1 MRVNCDVLSKKS
13 LRTDMLCLPVFEDEH
28 NDDHLDALDRLLL
41 GQIKQLMRDK
51 QFSGK
56 TDEQHLLVVFPKREF
71 RYLLLLGL
79 GKSKDF
85 DLDKLRK
92 TAGIAGQKA
101 LSSKAASAAFLLPR
115 HRLPKEVGANNV
127 GCAVVEGFN
136 LGSYFFDKYKS
147 GNDRHIKPK
156 ALTVLFAD
164 QKQAT
169 DAKTGARKGLIV
181 SDLQNYCRDLAG
193 SPGNVVT
200 PTYLAN
206 EARRLSRRF
215 KLRVQVMG
223 RPQIEKLKMGAF
235 LAVAKASAEPPY
247 LIRIDYKPKAKAKKR
262 VVLVGKGITFDT
274 GGITLKPGADMHEMK
289 QDMAGAAVVLSTIAA
304 IAQIKPN
311 LEVTG
316 FIPTC
321 ENMPGSRAYRP
332 GDVLTT
338 SIGKTIE
345 IISTDAEGR
354 LLLAD
359 VLGYA
364 SKMKPDYLIDIA
376 TLTGAVIVALG
387 YAGAAM
393 LSTSESLLAQFKKAS
408 EVTSEKIWQMPL
420 WPEYEHAIKSP
431 IADMKNSGGRPA
443 GTCVAATI
451 LKHFVGDI
459 PWLHLDIAGMDLEHR
474 GTEYTPKGASGY
486 GVRLLTE
493 VLRNLK

>member
-13 LRTDMLCLPVFEDEH
+13 LRTDLLCLPVFEDKR
-28 NDDHLDALDRLLL
+28 NDDHLNALDRLLL
-41 GQIKQLMRDK
+41 GQIRQLIRDK
-51 QFSGK
+51 QFSGRSG
-56 TDEQHLLVVFPKREF
+56 EQHLLFVFPKREF
-71 RYLLLLGL
+71 RYLLLVGL

-85 DLDKLRK
+85 DFDKLRK
-92 TAGIAGQKA
+92 AAGTAGQKA
-101 LSSKAASAAFLLPR
+101 VANKAASAAFLLPR
-115 HRLPKEVGANNV
+115 HQLPKEPSAANV

-136 LGSYFFDKYKS
+136 LGSYFIDKYKS
-147 GNDRHIKPK
+147 GNDKQIKPK
-156 ALTVLFAD
+156 ALTILYG
-164 QKQAT
+164 
-169 DAKTGARKGLIV
+169 DAKRATNAKAGARNALIV
-181 SDLQNYCRDLAG
+181 SDLQNYCRDLVG
-193 SPGNVVT
+193 SPSNVVT

-215 KLRVQVMG
+215 GLHVQIMG

-235 LAVAKASAEPPY
+235 LAVAKGSAEPPY

-262 VVLVGKGITFDT
+262 AVLVGKGITFDS

-289 QDMAGAAVVLSTIAA
+289 QDMTGAAVVLSTMAA
-304 IAQIKPN
+304 VAQIKPGI
-311 LEVTG
+311 EITG

-364 SKMKPDYLIDIA
+364 SKMKPDYLIDVA

-393 LSTSESLLAQFKKAS
+393 LSTSEEMLTQFRKAS
-408 EVTSEKIWQMPL
+408 EITGEKVWQMPL

-451 LKHFVGDI
+451 LRHFVADV

>member
-1 MRVNCDVLSKKS
+1 MRVNCEVLSKKT
-13 LRTDMLCLPVFEDEH
+13 LKTDLLCLPVFEDKH
-28 NDDHLDALDRLLL
+28 NEDHLDALDRLLL
-41 GQIKQLMRDK
+41 GQVKQLLKDK
-51 QFSGK
+51 HFSGK
-56 TDEQHLLVVFPKREF
+56 AGEQHLLVIFPKREF
-71 RYLLLLGL
+71 RFLLLLGM
-79 GKSKDF
+79 GKSKDI
-85 DLDKLRK
+85 DIEKLRK
-92 TAGIAGQKA
+92 AAGTAGQKA
-101 LSSKAASAAFLLPR
+101 VGNKVTSVAFLMPNL
-115 HRLPKEVGANNV
+115 LMPKELNPVAIGQ
-127 GCAVVEGFN
+127 AVMEGFN

-147 GNDRHIKPK
+147 GSDKSIKPNL
-156 ALTVLFAD
+156 LTLLFHG
-164 QKQAT
+164 QK
-169 DAKTGARKGLIV
+169 DASNAAVGARTGLIV

-200 PTYLAN
+200 PSYLVN
-206 EARRLSRRF
+206 EARRLSRRYNL
-215 KLRVQVMG
+215 KVQIMG

-235 LAVAKASAEPPY
+235 LAVAEGSAQPPY
-247 LIRIDYKPKAKAKKR
+247 LIRIDYKPKAKSRKHAI
-262 VVLVGKGITFDT
+262 LVGKGITFDT

-289 QDMAGAAVVLSTIAA
+289 QDMAGAAVVLSTMAAVAQLKPKIA
-304 IAQIKPN
+304 I
-311 LEVTG
+311 TG

-338 SIGKTIE
+338 CNGKTIE
-345 IISTDAEGR
+345 VISTDAEGR

-359 VLGYA
+359 VLAYA
-364 SKMKPDYLIDIA
+364 AKMKPDYLIDIA

-387 YAGAAM
+387 YVGAAM
-393 LSTSESLLAQFKKAS
+393 LSTSNILLTQFKKAS
-408 EVTSEKIWQMPL
+408 ESTGEKLWQMPL

-451 LKHFVGDI
+451 LKHFVNEV

-493 VLRNLK
+493 VLRNL

>member
-1 MRVNCDVLSKKS
+1 MRANCEVLSKKS
-13 LRTDMLCLPVFEDEH
+13 LRTDLLCLPVFEDKLNDEH
-28 NDDHLDALDRLLL
+28 LNALDRLLL
-41 GQIKQLMRDK
+41 GQIKQLIRDK
-51 QFSGK
+51 QFTGK
-56 TDEQHLLVVFPKREF
+56 TGEQHLLIAFPKREF
-71 RYLLLLGL
+71 RCLLLVGL
-79 GKSKDF
+79 GKSNDF
-85 DLDKLRK
+85 DLDRLRK
-92 TAGIAGQKA
+92 AAGTAGQKSVA
-101 LSSKAASAAFLLPR
+101 NKAASAAFLLPR
-115 HRLPKEVGANNV
+115 QRLPKELSAANV

-147 GNDRHIKPK
+147 GNDKHSKPK
-156 ALTVLFAD
+156 SLTILFGE
-164 QKQAT
+164 QKQVT
-169 DAKTGARKGLIV
+169 DAKAGARNGLIV

-206 EARRLSRRF
+206 EARRITRRF
-215 KLRVQVMG
+215 GLRLQVMG

-235 LAVAKASAEPPY
+235 LAVAKGSVEPPY

-262 VVLVGKGITFDT
+262 AIIVGKGITFDS

-289 QDMAGAAVVLSTIAA
+289 QDMTGAAVVLSTMAA
-304 IAQIKPN
+304 IAQTKPN
-311 LEVTG
+311 IEVTG

-387 YAGAAM
+387 YVGAAM
-393 LSTSESLLAQFKKAS
+393 LSTSEDLLTQFRKAS
-408 EVTSEKIWQMPL
+408 EITGEKVWQMPL

-443 GTCVAATI
+443 GTCVAGII
-451 LKHFVGDI
+451 LKHFVGDV

-474 GTEYTPKGASGY
+474 GTEYIPKGASGY

>member
-1 MRVNCDVLSKKS
+1 
-13 LRTDMLCLPVFEDEH
+13 
-28 NDDHLDALDRLLL
+28 
-41 GQIKQLMRDK
+41 
-51 QFSGK
+51 
-56 TDEQHLLVVFPKREF
+56 
-71 RYLLLLGL
+71 
-79 GKSKDF
+79 
-85 DLDKLRK
+85 
-92 TAGIAGQKA
+92 
-101 LSSKAASAAFLLPR
+101 
-115 HRLPKEVGANNV
+115 
-127 GCAVVEGFN
+127 
-136 LGSYFFDKYKS
+136 
-147 GNDRHIKPK
+147 
-156 ALTVLFAD
+156 
-164 QKQAT
+164 
-169 DAKTGARKGLIV
+169 
-181 SDLQNYCRDLAG
+181 
-193 SPGNVVT
+193 
-200 PTYLAN
+200 
-206 EARRLSRRF
+206 
-215 KLRVQVMG
+215 
-223 RPQIEKLKMGAF
+223 MGAI
-235 LAVAKASAEPPY
+235 S
-247 LIRIDYKPKAKAKKR
+247 
-262 VVLVGKGITFDT
+262 
-274 GGITLKPGADMHEMK
+274 
-289 QDMAGAAVVLSTIAA
+289 
-304 IAQIKPN
+304 QIKPN
-311 LEVTG
+311 LAVTG

-393 LSTSESLLAQFKKAS
+393 LSTSENLLTQFKKAS
-408 EVTSEKIWQMPL
+408 EVTGEKVWQMPL

-451 LKHFVGDI
+451 LKHFVGNV
-459 PWLHLDIAGMDLEHR
+459 PWLHLDIAGMYLEHR